1 MRTPLLRLLLAG
13 TAVAAAVAVPAAPA
27 SAAGCVRIV
36 WTEHKLYD
44 GPPGQDI
51 WVLLPTVVFDAC

>member
-1 MRTPLLRLLLAG
+1 MRTPLLRLILAG
-13 TAVAAAVAVPAAPA
+13 TAVAAAVAVPATPA

-36 WTEHKLYD
+36 WTEHLLYD